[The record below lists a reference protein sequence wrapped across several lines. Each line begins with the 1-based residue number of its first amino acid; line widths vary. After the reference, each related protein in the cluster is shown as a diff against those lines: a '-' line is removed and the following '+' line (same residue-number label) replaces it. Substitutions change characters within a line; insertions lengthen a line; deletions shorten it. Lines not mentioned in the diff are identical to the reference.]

1 MTMRKQAGQ
10 TKKNTTTAAHKT
22 TRRSAGTKTAA
33 KSTPSKKAS
42 ANTGLISDLDCY
54 LFGAGTHYEIYKKL
68 GAHPMTYK
76 GKKGIYFG
84 VWAPHA
90 QAVHLVGDFN
100 GWNPEANPM
109 TKVGQSGIWEYFNA
123 GMQVGELY
131 KFAITTDTGK
141 ILYKA
146 DPFAFSAEYR
156 PGTAS
161 VTADISG
168 FSWNDSDWISKR
180 SQADM
185 TKQPISIYE
194 VHLGSWKKK
203 DREEKDGYYTYV
215 EAAHELA
222 AYVKEMG
229 IYP

>member
-141 ILYKA
+141 ILQ
-146 DPFAFSAEYR
+146 S
-156 PGTAS
+156 
-161 VTADISG
+161 
-168 FSWNDSDWISKR
+168 
-180 SQADM
+180 
-185 TKQPISIYE
+185 
-194 VHLGSWKKK
+194 
-203 DREEKDGYYTYV
+203 
-215 EAAHELA
+215 
-222 AYVKEMG
+222 
-229 IYP
+229 

>member
-1 MTMRKQAGQ
+1 
-10 TKKNTTTAAHKT
+10 
-22 TRRSAGTKTAA
+22 
-33 KSTPSKKAS
+33 
-42 ANTGLISDLDCY
+42 
-54 LFGAGTHYEIYKKL
+54 
-68 GAHPMTYK
+68 MTYK

-168 FSWNDSDWISKR
+168 FSWNDVTG
-180 SQADM
+180 SQSVPR
-185 TKQPISIYE
+185 QI
-194 VHLGSWKKK
+194 
-203 DREEKDGYYTYV
+203 
-215 EAAHELA
+215 
-222 AYVKEMG
+222 
-229 IYP
+229 

>member
-1 MTMRKQAGQ
+1 
-10 TKKNTTTAAHKT
+10 
-22 TRRSAGTKTAA
+22 
-33 KSTPSKKAS
+33 
-42 ANTGLISDLDCY
+42 
-54 LFGAGTHYEIYKKL
+54 
-68 GAHPMTYK
+68 
-76 GKKGIYFG
+76 
-84 VWAPHA
+84 
-90 QAVHLVGDFN
+90 
-100 GWNPEANPM
+100 M

-229 IYP
+229 YTHVELMGIAEHPYDGSWGYQVTGYFAPTSRYGSPKDFMYFVNYLHKMASALSLTGFRPISRKMPMDWLILTDILFLNTRIHAKASTRTGAQKSLITAKMK